1 MKKIILS
8 LIILLSIS
16 VKGQQI
22 PNGNFENWI
31 QETYGEEPANWGEL
45 SLQLYN
51 SLFLGILDST
61 IVKSSDAYSGAYAME
76 LRSKI
81 PASTLIS
88 DTIIPVAMLNL
99 KNENLD
105 SANMNIDS
113 NLLSLSGYVKQDI
126 VNSSTNSTSI
136 SVLVYSESGD
146 MTGLGAIEFD
156 NNIPNYTLFN
166 IPILYFDS
174 VGGDY
179 LEIYITAGNS
189 DFPVAGNS
197 LKLDGL
203 VLNYDNSTN
212 IMEESSLKFKVF
224 PNPTS
229 HRLQIESNSIA
240 DVYELRLF
248 NISGDLL
255 QTTQSK
261 TINLENYKTG
271 VYLLK
276 VTCGNSTKEFK
287 IFKK

>member
-1 MKKIILS
+1 MKQTILS
-8 LIILLSIS
+8 LIIMLGIS
-16 VKGQQI
+16 AKGQQI
-22 PNGNFENWI
+22 PNGSFENWI

-99 KNENLD
+99 KNENID

-113 NLLSLSGYVKQDI
+113 NLLSLSGYIKQDI

-136 SVLVYSESGD
+136 SVLVYAESGD
-146 MTGLGAIEFD
+146 MTGVGAIEFD
-156 NNIPNYTLFN
+156 NNIPNYALFN

-203 VLNYDNSTN
+203 VLNYDHSTN
-212 IMEESSLKFKVF
+212 ILEESSLKFKVF

-229 HRLQIESNSIA
+229 HRLQIESNSIV
-240 DVYELRLF
+240 DEYELRLY
-248 NISGDLL
+248 NISGALL
-255 QTTQSK
+255 QTTQSR

-271 VYLLK
+271 IYLLK

>member
-1 MKKIILS
+1 MKQTILS
-8 LIILLSIS
+8 LIIVLGIS
-16 VKGQQI
+16 AKGQQI
-22 PNGNFENWI
+22 PNGGFENWI

-51 SLFLGILDST
+51 SLFLGVLDST

-99 KNENLD
+99 KNENID

-113 NLLSLSGYVKQDI
+113 NLLSLSGYIKQDI

-136 SVLVYSESGD
+136 SVLVYAESGD
-146 MTGLGAIEFD
+146 MTGVGAIEFD

-197 LKLDGL
+197 MKLDGL
-203 VLNYDNSTN
+203 VLNYDHSTN
-212 IMEESSLKFKVF
+212 ILEESSLKFKVF
-224 PNPTS
+224 PNPAS
-229 HRLQIESNSIA
+229 HRLQIESNSIV
-240 DVYELRLF
+240 DEYELRLY
-248 NISGDLL
+248 NISGALL
-255 QTTQSK
+255 QTTQSR

-271 VYLLK
+271 IYLLK

>member
-1 MKKIILS
+1 MKQTILS
-8 LIILLSIS
+8 LIIMLGIS
-16 VKGQQI
+16 AKGQQI
-22 PNGNFENWI
+22 PNGSFENWI

-99 KNENLD
+99 KNENID

-113 NLLSLSGYVKQDI
+113 NLLSLSGYIKQDI

-136 SVLVYSESGD
+136 SVLVYAESGD
-146 MTGLGAIEFD
+146 MTGVGAIEFD

-179 LEIYITAGNS
+179 LEIYVTAGNS

-203 VLNYDNSTN
+203 VLNYDHSTN
-212 IMEESSLKFKVF
+212 ILEESSLKFKVF

-229 HRLQIESNSIA
+229 QRLQIESNSIV
-240 DVYELRLF
+240 DEYELRLY
-248 NISGDLL
+248 NISGALL
-255 QTTQSK
+255 QTTQSR

-271 VYLLK
+271 IYLLK

>member
-1 MKKIILS
+1 MKQTILS
-8 LIILLSIS
+8 LIIVLGIS
-16 VKGQQI
+16 AKGQQI
-22 PNGNFENWI
+22 PNGGFENWI

-51 SLFLGILDST
+51 SLFLGVLDST

-99 KNENLD
+99 KNENID

-113 NLLSLSGYVKQDI
+113 NLLSLSGYIKQDI

-136 SVLVYSESGD
+136 SILVYAESGD
-146 MTGLGAIEFD
+146 MTGVGAIEFD

-203 VLNYDNSTN
+203 VLNYDHSTN
-212 IMEESSLKFKVF
+212 ILEESSLKFNVF

-229 HRLQIESNSIA
+229 HRLQIESNSIV
-240 DVYELRLF
+240 DEYELRLY
-248 NISGDLL
+248 NISGALL
-255 QTTQSK
+255 QTTQSR

-271 VYLLK
+271 IYLLK
-276 VTCGNSTKEFK
+276 VTSGNSTKEFK

>member
-1 MKKIILS
+1 MKQTILS
-8 LIILLSIS
+8 LIIVLGIS
-16 VKGQQI
+16 AKGQQI
-22 PNGNFENWI
+22 PNGGFENWI

-51 SLFLGILDST
+51 SLFLGVLDST

-99 KNENLD
+99 KNENID

-113 NLLSLSGYVKQDI
+113 NLLSLSGYIKQDI

-136 SVLVYSESGD
+136 SVLVYAESGD
-146 MTGLGAIEFD
+146 MTGVGAIEFD

-203 VLNYDNSTN
+203 VLNYDHSTN
-212 IMEESSLKFKVF
+212 ILEESSLKFNVF

-229 HRLQIESNSIA
+229 HRLQIESNSIV
-240 DVYELRLF
+240 DEYELRLY
-248 NISGDLL
+248 NISGALL
-255 QTTQSK
+255 QTTQSR

-271 VYLLK
+271 IYLLK
-276 VTCGNSTKEFK
+276 VTSGNSTKEFK

>member
-1 MKKIILS
+1 MKQTILS
-8 LIILLSIS
+8 LIIMLGIS
-16 VKGQQI
+16 AKGQQI
-22 PNGNFENWI
+22 PNGSFENWI

-99 KNENLD
+99 KNENID

-113 NLLSLSGYVKQDI
+113 NLLSLSGYIKQDI

-136 SVLVYSESGD
+136 SVLVYAESGD
-146 MTGLGAIEFD
+146 MTGVGAIEFD

-179 LEIYITAGNS
+179 LEIYVTAGNS

-203 VLNYDNSTN
+203 VLNYYHSTN
-212 IMEESSLKFKVF
+212 ILEESSLKFKVF

-229 HRLQIESNSIA
+229 QRLQIESNSIV
-240 DVYELRLF
+240 DEYELRLY
-248 NISGDLL
+248 NISGALL
-255 QTTQSK
+255 QTTQSR

-271 VYLLK
+271 IYLLK

>member
-1 MKKIILS
+1 MKQTILS
-8 LIILLSIS
+8 LIIVLGIS
-16 VKGQQI
+16 AKGQQI
-22 PNGNFENWI
+22 PNGGFENWI

-51 SLFLGILDST
+51 SLFLGVLDST

-81 PASTLIS
+81 PASPLIS
-88 DTIIPVAMLNL
+88 DTVIPVAMLNL
-99 KNENLD
+99 KNENID

-113 NLLSLSGYVKQDI
+113 NLLSLSGYIKQDI

-136 SVLVYSESGD
+136 SVLVYAESGD
-146 MTGLGAIEFD
+146 MTGVGAIEFD

-203 VLNYDNSTN
+203 VLNYEHSTN
-212 IMEESSLKFKVF
+212 ILEESSLKFKVF

-229 HRLQIESNSIA
+229 HRLQIESNSIV
-240 DVYELRLF
+240 DEYELRLY
-248 NISGDLL
+248 NISGALL
-255 QTTQSK
+255 QTTQSR

-271 VYLLK
+271 IYLLK
-276 VTCGNSTKEFK
+276 VTSGNSTKEFK

>member
-1 MKKIILS
+1 MKQTILS
-8 LIILLSIS
+8 LIIVIGIS
-16 VKGQQI
+16 AKGQQI
-22 PNGNFENWI
+22 PNGGFENWI

-51 SLFLGILDST
+51 SLFLGVLDST

-81 PASTLIS
+81 PASPLIS
-88 DTIIPVAMLNL
+88 DTVIPVAMLNL
-99 KNENLD
+99 KNENID

-113 NLLSLSGYVKQDI
+113 NLLSLSGYIKQDI

-136 SVLVYSESGD
+136 SVLVYTESGD
-146 MTGLGAIEFD
+146 MTGVGAIEFD

-203 VLNYDNSTN
+203 VLNYEHSTN
-212 IMEESSLKFKVF
+212 ILEESSLKFNVF

-229 HRLQIESNSIA
+229 HRLQIESNSIV
-240 DVYELRLF
+240 DEYELRLY
-248 NISGDLL
+248 NISGALL
-255 QTTQSK
+255 QTTQSR

-271 VYLLK
+271 IYLLK
-276 VTCGNSTKEFK
+276 VTSGNSTKEFK

>member
-105 SANMNIDS
+105 SANMSIDS

-146 MTGLGAIEFD
+146 MTG
-156 NNIPNYTLFN
+156 
-166 IPILYFDS
+166 
-174 VGGDY
+174 V
-179 LEIYITAGNS
+179 
-189 DFPVAGNS
+189 
-197 LKLDGL
+197 
-203 VLNYDNSTN
+203 
-212 IMEESSLKFKVF
+212 
-224 PNPTS
+224 
-229 HRLQIESNSIA
+229 
-240 DVYELRLF
+240 
-248 NISGDLL
+248 
-255 QTTQSK
+255 
-261 TINLENYKTG
+261 
-271 VYLLK
+271 
-276 VTCGNSTKEFK
+276 
-287 IFKK
+287 

>member
-1 MKKIILS
+1 MKQTILS
-8 LIILLSIS
+8 LIIVLGIS
-16 VKGQQI
+16 AKGQQI
-22 PNGNFENWI
+22 PNGGFENWI

-99 KNENLD
+99 KNENID
-105 SANMNIDS
+105 SANMHIDS
-113 NLLSLSGYVKQDI
+113 NLLSLSGYIKQDI

-136 SVLVYSESGD
+136 SVLVYAESGD
-146 MTGLGAIEFD
+146 MTGVGAIEFD

-197 LKLDGL
+197 MKLDGL
-203 VLNYDNSTN
+203 VLNYDHSTN
-212 IMEESSLKFKVF
+212 ILEESSLKFNVF

-229 HRLQIESNSIA
+229 HRLQIESNSIV
-240 DVYELRLF
+240 DEYELRLY
-248 NISGDLL
+248 NISGALL
-255 QTTQSK
+255 QTTQSR

-271 VYLLK
+271 IYLLK

>member
-1 MKKIILS
+1 
-8 LIILLSIS
+8 
-16 VKGQQI
+16 
-22 PNGNFENWI
+22 
-31 QETYGEEPANWGEL
+31 
-45 SLQLYN
+45 
-51 SLFLGILDST
+51 
-61 IVKSSDAYSGAYAME
+61 ME

-105 SANMNIDS
+105 SANMSIDS

-146 MTGLGAIEFD
+146 MTGVGAIEFD

-203 VLNYDNSTN
+203 FLNYDNSTN
-212 IMEESSLKFKVF
+212 ILEESSLKLKVF

-229 HRLQIESNSIA
+229 HKIQIESNSIV
-240 DVYELRLF
+240 DVCVLRLY

-255 QTTQSK
+255 QTTQSS

-271 VYLLK
+271 IYLLK
-276 VTCGNSTKEFK
+276 VTYGNSTKEFK

>member
-1 MKKIILS
+1 MKQTILS
-8 LIILLSIS
+8 LIIVLGIS
-16 VKGQQI
+16 AKGQQI
-22 PNGNFENWI
+22 PNGGFENWI

-51 SLFLGILDST
+51 SLFLGVLDST

-81 PASTLIS
+81 PASPLIS
-88 DTIIPVAMLNL
+88 DTVIPVAMLNL
-99 KNENLD
+99 KNENID

-113 NLLSLSGYVKQDI
+113 NLLSLSGYIKQDI

-136 SVLVYSESGD
+136 SVLVYAESGD
-146 MTGLGAIEFD
+146 MTGVGAIEFD

-203 VLNYDNSTN
+203 VLNYDHSTN
-212 IMEESSLKFKVF
+212 ILEESSLKFKVF

-229 HRLQIESNSIA
+229 HRLQIESNSIV
-240 DVYELRLF
+240 DEYELRLY
-248 NISGDLL
+248 NISGALL
-255 QTTQSK
+255 QTTQSR

-271 VYLLK
+271 IYLLK
-276 VTCGNSTKEFK
+276 VTSGNSTKEFK